1 MAFHLRALFLGGVLV
16 GGVLF
21 ASMSRPATVEQ
32 QDTPP
37 TLMPILARC
46 EKLTYKPAPD
56 PKQDQIAQ
64 LVNGRK
70 RYRLVIGT
78 DRFSQADPVLNRP
91 FVATTAGIVD
101 AHLDKAG
108 YQPVDFFQGKPYL
121 VGAAAT
127 KAQIRAAVQELARK
141 ATGKDVGIVYFI
153 GHGTLTPSHTDLAL
167 SVFDRPVEGDEGIR
181 LSDIVGY
188 LTVGQ
193 QWVSSVE
200 EIPHFIIVL
209 ETCYSGNA
217 IETTGV
223 VTVDG
228 VQRLVKVETVTV
240 PESMAMLAATADG
253 DTSRAYE
260 LRDSGMSAF
269 GYFFSLALSEDR
281 DCADSTP
288 DGILTLNEV
297 FDYVRRSLA
306 VASAASRLDGP
317 MVPVKLNR
325 DDHAFVTYS
334 PDKIYVAGE
343 RDSLGTLTVDQ
354 TPGTN
359 TQVRLEN
366 GFAFQCPPTCTGV
379 TISKKLDQSLQIT
392 QAVRTS
398 GRGRGGAA
406 SLPDDVT
413 PPSLPKTATIKLGD
427 VFTQHQLKVL
437 DTTVSVLPL
446 QP

>member
-1 MAFHLRALFLGGVLV
+1 
-16 GGVLF
+16 
-21 ASMSRPATVEQ
+21 
-32 QDTPP
+32 
-37 TLMPILARC
+37 
-46 EKLTYKPAPD
+46 
-56 PKQDQIAQ
+56 
-64 LVNGRK
+64 
-70 RYRLVIGT
+70 
-78 DRFSQADPVLNRP
+78 
-91 FVATTAGIVD
+91 
-101 AHLDKAG
+101 
-108 YQPVDFFQGKPYL
+108 
-121 VGAAAT
+121 
-127 KAQIRAAVQELARK
+127 
-141 ATGKDVGIVYFI
+141 
-153 GHGTLTPSHTDLAL
+153 
-167 SVFDRPVEGDEGIR
+167 
-181 LSDIVGY
+181 
-188 LTVGQ
+188 
-193 QWVSSVE
+193 
-200 EIPHFIIVL
+200 
-209 ETCYSGNA
+209 
-217 IETTGV
+217 
-223 VTVDG
+223 
-228 VQRLVKVETVTV
+228 
-240 PESMAMLAATADG
+240 
-253 DTSRAYE
+253 
-260 LRDSGMSAF
+260 
-269 GYFFSLALSEDR
+269 
-281 DCADSTP
+281 
-288 DGILTLNEV
+288 
-297 FDYVRRSLA
+297 
-306 VASAASRLDGP
+306 